1 MAPRFGLVG
10 GKLGHSLSPAIHRL
24 FFTLTG
30 KTGEYDL
37 LEVSQKELPVL
48 FQKLAASYGG
58 CNVTIPH
65 KVAVLPFLQKVTG
78 EAAALGAVNTVKFT
92 DEGACGYNTDYFGF
106 QRMLA
111 HYELAVKGKR
121 AAVLGSGGAARA
133 AVKVLADGGI
143 AELYLV
149 SRQPEKIDPSFKTLA
164 PQISFISYAA
174 LEKMTGDLLI
184 NCTPAGMYPAVEASP
199 VQAGASAAFA
209 ASVDLVYNPAE
220 TLFMRQAKEAGK
232 FSCNGLFMLAA
243 QAVAAQE
250 IWQGES
256 YPDSLILKITEAL
269 TA

>member
-24 FFTLTG
+24 FFELTG
-30 KTGEYDL
+30 KRGGYDL
-37 LEVSQKELPVL
+37 LEVSPQELPA
-48 FQKLAASYGG
+48 FFPKLASSYGG

-92 DEGACGYNTDYFGF
+92 DAGACGYNTDYFGF
-106 QRMLA
+106 KRMLA
-111 HYELAVKGKR
+111 HYGLAVQGKR

-143 AELYLV
+143 KELYLV
-149 SRQPEKIDPSFKTLA
+149 SRKVDAIDPAFKILA
-164 PQISFISYAA
+164 PDISFLNYKELGEI
-174 LEKMTGDLLI
+174 KGDLLI
-184 NCTPAGMYPAVEASP
+184 NCTPVGMYPAAEESP
-199 VQAGASAAFA
+199 VNTRASAAFA
-209 ASVDLVYNPAE
+209 ASVDLIYNPAE
-220 TLFMRQAKEAGK
+220 TLFMRRAKEAGK

-243 QAVAAQE
+243 QAVAAEE